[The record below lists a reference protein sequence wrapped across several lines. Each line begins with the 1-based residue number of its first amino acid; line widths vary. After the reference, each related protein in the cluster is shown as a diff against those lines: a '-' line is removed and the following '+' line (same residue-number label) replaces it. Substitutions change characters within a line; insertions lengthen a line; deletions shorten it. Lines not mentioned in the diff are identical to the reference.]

1 MQGNAQYALGA
12 LCLIEFRR
20 EIDERL
26 RPTIAQMFRL
36 PHIARRTPDHAAWFG
51 PYPP

>member
-1 MQGNAQYALGA
+1 MQGNAQCALGA
-12 LCLIEFRR
+12 LCLIELRP

-26 RPTIAQMFRL
+26 RPTIEQMFRL
-36 PHIARRTPDHAAWFG
+36 PHIARRAPDHAASFG